1 MINYKKFIK
10 LKHSDVQLKSKVIEN
25 YLTKGPLPKDPARVF
40 KQILYDLQEHASPE
54 KSMRAVADLFE
65 ARKDIELRCVDSSW
79 EKLKN
84 QDKDNI
90 NPYDSFI
97 FAMSFGTKG
106 RYMRQGP
113 DLDLS
118 GKDKIPCLFRGLG
131 KTFDIHK
138 CIENKIDYYY
148 IDTGYFGNAKHKV
161 YHRMHKNNMQAL
173 HLKKVP
179 HPNDFEQE
187 EKNRFYDLMPKG
199 TYWTAENN
207 RFQKGP
213 IMFAPPS
220 QKVMNFY
227 GYDVEEYIEKTHFE
241 LRKFTDDKIIIRKKP
256 GRRERVLGN
265 SLTRQLLKNE
275 CRALITYNSIAA
287 IEALLVGVPAIVLGQ
302 NSASIITSGRLSDIY
317 GRRLKLPSWK
327 ERIGLFIYLA
337 NCQFTETEMTSGFAW
352 KRIQE
357 LQDYAKPVIPK
368 DFTPIYKRKKFE
380 SNEPKDKFAKKY
392 RNWKI

>member
-10 LKHSDVQLKSKVIEN
+10 LKHSDIQLKSKVIEN
-25 YLTKGPLPKDPARVF
+25 YLTEGPLPKDPARVF
-40 KQILYDLQEHASPE
+40 KKILYDLQEHASPE

-90 NPYDSFI
+90 TPYDAFI

-118 GKDKIPCLFRGLG
+118 GKDKTPCLFRGLG

-148 IDTGYFGNAKHKV
+148 IDTGYFGNEKHKL

-179 HPNDFEQE
+179 HPNDFEQD

-199 TYWTAENN
+199 SYWTAENN

-227 GYDVEEYIEKTHFE
+227 GYDVDNYIEKTHYE
-241 LRKFTDDKIIIRKKP
+241 LRKYTDDKIIIRKKP

-265 SLTRQLLKNE
+265 SLTRALLKNE

-287 IEALLVGVPAIVLGQ
+287 IEALLIGIPAIVLGQ
-302 NSASIITSGRLSDIY
+302 NSASIIASGRISDIH

-327 ERIGLFIYLA
+327 ERAGLFIYLA
-337 NCQFTETEMTSGFAW
+337 NCQFTEAEMTSGFAW
-352 KRIQE
+352 KKIQE
-357 LQDYAKPVIPK
+357 YQHYAKPVVPSN
-368 DFTPIYKRKKFE
+368 FVPIYKRKKFT
-380 SNEPKDKFAKKY
+380 SNELKDEFK
-392 RNWKI
+392 R

>member
-1 MINYKKFIK
+1 MIKYKKFIK
-10 LKHSDVQLKSKVIEN
+10 LKHSDIQLKSKVIEN
-25 YLTKGPLPKDPARVF
+25 YLTGGPLPKDPARVF

-90 NPYDSFI
+90 TPYDAFI

-118 GKDKIPCLFRGLG
+118 GKDKTPCLFRGLG

-148 IDTGYFGNAKHKV
+148 IDTGYFGNEKHKV

-199 TYWTAENN
+199 SYWTAENN

-227 GYDVEEYIEKTHFE
+227 GYDVDDYIEKTHYE
-241 LRKFTDDKIIIRKKP
+241 LRKYTDDKIIIRKKP

-265 SLTRQLLKNE
+265 SLTRALLKNE

-287 IEALLVGVPAIVLGQ
+287 IEALLIGIPAIVLGQ
-302 NSASIITSGRLSDIY
+302 NSASIIASGRISDIH

-327 ERIGLFIYLA
+327 ERAGLFIYLA
-337 NCQFTETEMTSGFAW
+337 NCQFTEAEMTSGFAW
-352 KRIQE
+352 KKIQE
-357 LQDYAKPVIPK
+357 YQHYAKPVVPSN
-368 DFTPIYKRKKFE
+368 FVPIYKRKKFT
-380 SNEPKDKFAKKY
+380 SNELKDEFK
-392 RNWKI
+392 R